1 MCCMRSVFLS
11 ADRIAVLILASV
23 AIIAGM
29 TFRDY
34 GLGWDDVT
42 HLQYGDLLLSLYGSG
57 FTDARALS
65 FVNLHKYGGGFD
77 MAAALAAKMLPVD
90 VFEMRRLVGGAVGLL
105 GLFVTWRIGRR
116 IGGPLAGLIALILLA
131 TCPLYYGHMF
141 MNPKDAPF
149 ATAMAVMLLGLV
161 RTFDE
166 YPQPDPRTVALTG
179 VGLGLAVGSR
189 VLGGGAAAVG
199 PRP

>member
-1 MCCMRSVFLS
+1 MRSVFLS

-77 MAAALAAKMLPVD
+77 MAAALAAKALVKPKRS
-90 VFEMRRLVGGAVGLL
+90 RRS
-105 GLFVTWRIGRR
+105 
-116 IGGPLAGLIALILLA
+116 
-131 TCPLYYGHMF
+131 
-141 MNPKDAPF
+141 
-149 ATAMAVMLLGLV
+149 
-161 RTFDE
+161 
-166 YPQPDPRTVALTG
+166 
-179 VGLGLAVGSR
+179 GS
-189 VLGGGAAAVG
+189 
-199 PRP
+199 